1 MAKTIIENSTKLS
14 KYVFANDKPVIMGEG
29 IITVGSDPVDFY
41 VCDLNSNNATMHTDV
56 TAPDGWSGDKHFFD
70 GTEWTNNPNWVDPNE
85 E

>member
-1 MAKTIIENSTKLS
+1 MAKTITENSTQLS